1 MVMETAPPAPLIIAE
16 AEFLLQLLIVA
27 LDAPAQLDEIDQT
40 LKADLLGQCGK
51 PIFGRLGFVFRPL
64 DQQPLFG
71 AWLAQL
77 GIAMCRPHRD
87 DRQTAVPSR
96 QVMVC
101 PASLGRLRASAFT
114 AIGLC
119 CSSPRNNVGGRP

>member
-40 LKADLLGQCGK
+40 LKRISSGSVASQYLVGSASSCSHSISSHSSARGSLSLVSRCA
-51 PIFGRLGFVFRPL
+51 GRTR
-64 DQQPLFG
+64 
-71 AWLAQL
+71 
-77 GIAMCRPHRD
+77 CRANRD
-87 DRQTAVPSR
+87 DSQSAVPSR

-101 PASLGRLRASAFT
+101 QASLGRLRASAFT
-114 AIGLC
+114 AIG
-119 CSSPRNNVGGRP
+119 

>member
-1 MVMETAPPAPLIIAE
+1 MADRESGVEEKGASLGDQEAVCGDTEGGMVMETAPPAPLIIAE

-51 PIFGRLGFVFRPL
+51 PIFGRLGVVLQPL

-77 GIAMCRPHRD
+77 GITMCRPH
-87 DRQTAVPSR
+87 ALP
-96 QVMVC
+96 
-101 PASLGRLRASAFT
+101 GE
-114 AIGLC
+114 
-119 CSSPRNNVGGRP
+119 PR

>member
-64 DQQPLFG
+64 DQQPLWREG
-71 AWLAQL
+71 TADWLSSRCA
-77 GIAMCRPHRD
+77 GRTRCRANRD
-87 DRQTAVPSR
+87 DSQSAVPSR

-101 PASLGRLRASAFT
+101 QASLGRLRASAFT
-114 AIGLC
+114 AIG
-119 CSSPRNNVGGRP
+119 